1 MIISSPITLTVTGL
15 WTPNAAKMMVKI
27 GNYHFIATPDKF
39 NAANIMYVEL
49 GAISLPIEPS

>member
-1 MIISSPITLTVTGL
+1 
-15 WTPNAAKMMVKI
+15 MMVKI

-49 GAISLPIEPS
+49 GAISLPLEPS